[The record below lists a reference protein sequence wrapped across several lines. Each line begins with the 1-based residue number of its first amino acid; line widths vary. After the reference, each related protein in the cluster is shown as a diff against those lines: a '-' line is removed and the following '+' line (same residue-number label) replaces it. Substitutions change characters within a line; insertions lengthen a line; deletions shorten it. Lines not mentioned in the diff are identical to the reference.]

1 VRKFAFDARG
11 CTDEHVSGG
20 MSAQVGDSARRRARS
35 KRRLAGARSEQ
46 RVSKLEGE
54 LAVDDKERLV
64 KS

>member
-1 VRKFAFDARG
+1 
-11 CTDEHVSGG
+11 
-20 MSAQVGDSARRRARS
+20 MSAPVGDSARRRARS